1 VVQSV
6 VQDGA
11 EKEAN
16 QLTQALH
23 HYQVQNNLLL
33 SENKG
38 LRESL
43 ATKKKRNKHGKKL
56 DLQGDGSDHG
66 GAVWSSPRSFKRAYE
81 RQAQREQAQ
90 EEEKL
95 RKVNMKELKASN
107 ALLNK
112 KLQEEKKA
120 QEQAKKKQQ
129 KEKEHQAAEARK
141 IAQSSQIAPATTSKK
156 QAPKRKRVERC
167 TASASSGQ
175 GGELSQAP
183 PPKVTRTGRSITIP
197 KKFR

>member
-1 VVQSV
+1 MESDWRRLRQVVQSV

-23 HYQVQNNLLL
+23 HYQVQNDLLL

-43 ATKKKRNKHGKKL
+43 AIKKKRNKHSKKL
-56 DLQGDGSDHG
+56 HLHREGSDHG
-66 GAVWSSPRSFKRAYE
+66 GAEWSSPRSFKRACE

-95 RKVNMKELKASN
+95 RKVNVKELKASN
-107 ALLNK
+107 ALLHK
-112 KLQEEKKA
+112 RLQEERRVERERLKKEREKEKEKKA
-120 QEQAKKKQQ
+120 QEQAQKKQQ
-129 KEKEHQAAEARK
+129 KEKEKQAAN
-141 IAQSSQIAPATTSKK
+141 SSKSVK
-156 QAPKRKRVERC
+156 QE
-167 TASASSGQ
+167 T
-175 GGELSQAP
+175 LSQKEACRGVHC
-183 PPKVTRTGRSITIP
+183 KC
-197 KKFR
+197 K